1 MPGRVPGIHVFRG
14 PSASK
19 TWMAGT
25 SPAMTEIDFSDRRDG
40 LICRAEQAMKTICRP
55 TRWPNWGS
63 GDVIDL
69 KVEAG
74 CLRATRSMT
83 KHDHAMAFARRAFK
97 RYRKAFEILAKS

>member
-1 MPGRVPGIHVFRG
+1 VDGRDKPGHDGNRFLRQKRRPNL
-14 PSASK
+14 PSG
-19 TWMAGT
+19 AGHENEL
-25 SPAMTEIDFSDRRDG
+25 PADA
-40 LICRAEQAMKTICRP
+40 LAELG
-55 TRWPNWGS
+55 WES